1 MKRHTH
7 QTHNHIIME
16 DKINEI
22 GHYLDD
28 NKEHIRDEDSIK
40 IYEMLKELH
49 ELREQT
55 KIPVKCFKHMVL
67 CVNDSLKI
75 FTTLID
81 RVVLLM
87 TQEEYEDMKQYPR
100 FKMFGEEIEVDSEPF
115 TITTILPDE
124 IENCAIDDDRYI
136 YEIDSYYTLR
146 F

>member
-1 MKRHTH
+1 KRHTH

-16 DKINEI
+16 DKIGEI
-22 GHYLDD
+22 GTYLDT

-40 IYEMLKELH
+40 IYKMLKELH
-49 ELREQT
+49 ELQKPK

-81 RVVLLM
+81 RVVLLV
-87 TQEEYEDMKQYPR
+87 TKEEYEDMKVYPR
-100 FKMFGEEIEVDSEPF
+100 FKMYEGEIEVDSEPF
-115 TITTILPDE
+115 AITTILPDE
-124 IENCAIDDDRYI
+124 VENCAIDDDKYI